1 MSPHEKSLMAVGRSR
16 NAGFRTR
23 VLARTLASHH
33 DREAVVEGERSV
45 TFGELDDL
53 ASCVCA
59 AIIER
64 VEGANRPIGVFI
76 PKSID
81 AVGRVPRN
89 PPGRELL
96 RPFDT
101 GSPQPR
107 LEKILATLEPAA
119 IVTTRKLAQRVA
131 ELELGGACPRGRGGA
146 G

>member
-1 MSPHEKSLMAVGRSR
+1 MQVS
-16 NAGFRTR
+16 
-23 VLARTLASHH
+23 VLEYWRGTLASHH

-53 ASCVCA
+53 ASSVCA

-81 AVGRVPRN
+81 AVAAFLGILQSGN
-89 PPGRELL
+89 FYA
-96 RPFDT
+96 PFDT

-119 IVTTRKLAQRVA
+119 IVTTSELAPRGGRA
-131 ELELGGACPRGRGGA
+131 RARGACPRGRGGA